1 MNYEILDMAPA
12 LGGLRIFLVVYDWL
26 NKDLCCF
33 FFSLFQRSLIRFY
46 FTILN

>member
-26 NKDLCCF
+26 NIDL
-33 FFSLFQRSLIRFY
+33 SLFQRPLIRFY
-46 FTILN
+46 FTISN